1 MGTLP
6 PFASSCLCDSHQ
18 NGAQG
23 LEAVSAVVC
32 GSAPVRAAQP
42 ASNPRVC
49 TGTAPTSSAL
59 EGRKRLGIHCLKQI
73 FSIQISYSGV
83 VNPLVMGLEYI
94 TALRLEPDREV
105 GGIWIQLK
113 IPSHV
118 VLPTGSVVFGWNNGA
133 TLWPKGS
140 LFGRVSF
147 GARFACAGGRNTK
160 NK

>member
-1 MGTLP
+1 MGIYVGTLP
-6 PFASSCLCDSHQ
+6 PFAPSCLCDSHQ

-32 GSAPVRAAQP
+32 GSAPVRAGQP

-49 TGTAPTSSAL
+49 TGTAPTFSAP
-59 EGRKRLGIHCLKQI
+59 EGRKRLGIHCPKQI

-105 GGIWIQLK
+105 GGVWI
-113 IPSHV
+113 
-118 VLPTGSVVFGWNNGA
+118 
-133 TLWPKGS
+133 
-140 LFGRVSF
+140 
-147 GARFACAGGRNTK
+147 
-160 NK
+160 